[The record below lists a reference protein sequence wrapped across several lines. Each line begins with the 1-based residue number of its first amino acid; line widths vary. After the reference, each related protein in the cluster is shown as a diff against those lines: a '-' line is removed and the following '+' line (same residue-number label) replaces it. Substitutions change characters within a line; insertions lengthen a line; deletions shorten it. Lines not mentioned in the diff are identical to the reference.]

1 MLDYYISRLEL
12 HMAVFFSRNLDEP
25 TVSLRSTLQNSDQ
38 YNAFAHLFQFC
49 SITFLPLSVNKHK
62 RLTHLRIKL

>member
-12 HMAVFFSRNLDEP
+12 P
-25 TVSLRSTLQNSDQ
+25 TVSLRTLQNSDQ
-38 YNAFAHLFQFC
+38 CNAFAHLFQFC

>member
-12 HMAVFFSRNLDEP
+12 HMAAFFFPRNLDSP
-25 TVSLRSTLQNSDQ
+25 TVFLRTLQNSDQ

-49 SITFLPLSVNKHK
+49 SITVLPLSVNKHND
-62 RLTHLRIKL
+62 